1 MARGLAARS
10 HMLAGMGRWREARV
24 LVDSLRSFDPDK
36 ATEVL
41 AWAIALGLAPPSAT
55 GFLDTAVT
63 AFPDGAEAEY
73 ARGMVHLVRGEVAE
87 GRRRMARALA
97 AADSARLPPE
107 DRGLMLAADGWGAW
121 LQGDSTE
128 GLRRLR
134 AGLEQAA
141 APGRF
146 EESAFLR
153 LQLALALASRPET
166 REEGIRWLR
175 HAFQLQPLYTPL
187 VYLALGRTYEAA
199 GQRDLAVGAYSRFLR
214 FWDKADPELRGRV
227 EEAREA
233 LAELSSEQGR

>member
-1 MARGLAARS
+1 
-10 HMLAGMGRWREARV
+10 
-24 LVDSLRSFDPDK
+24 
-36 ATEVL
+36 
-41 AWAIALGLAPPSAT
+41 
-55 GFLDTAVT
+55 
-63 AFPDGAEAEY
+63 
-73 ARGMVHLVRGEVAE
+73 
-87 GRRRMARALA
+87 
-97 AADSARLPPE
+97 
-107 DRGLMLAADGWGAW
+107 MLAADGWGAL

-141 APGRF
+141 APGRV

-187 VYLALGRTYEAA
+187 AYLALGRTYEAA

-214 FWDKADPELRGRV
+214 FWDRADPELRVRG

-233 LAELSSEQGR
+233 LAELSAEQGR